1 MGLNDLKDIDFV
13 DVDADSVETWVF
25 NKYTEITGRTLAQ
38 GDPTRLFLLF
48 IAEDFVRLL
57 NNVND
62 TGKINLLKY
71 SEGDFL
77 DNLGALLCVTRIPAS
92 PATTVIE
99 ATLSAERESE
109 TVIPAGTR
117 VSPTGSDELYF
128 ATDTDL
134 TIPAGDTTGTV
145 TATCTVTGAEGNGY
159 MPGEINNIVD
169 PVSYVDTMVNTT
181 ESGSGAATE
190 EDDALRER
198 IYEAPER
205 FSVAGPTGAY
215 AFYAKSVNSS
225 IVDVDVSSPE
235 PGKVNIVP
243 LLTGGEIPGQEILDD
258 VYAAVNADDIR
269 PLTDQVSVVAPVA
282 VTYDITA
289 TYYIMSDADA
299 STVQADVATAVS
311 EYVGWQKEKL
321 GRDINPSKLIQMLM
335 AVSGVKRVNVTY
347 PAYTTVSN
355 TQVAVADNISVTMA
369 GSEDE

>member
-62 TGKINLLKY
+62 TGKMNLLKY

-92 PATTVIE
+92 PATTVLE
-99 ATLSAERESE
+99 VTLSAERESE

-117 VSPTGSDELYF
+117 VSPTGTDLYF
-128 ATDTDL
+128 ATDSDL
-134 TIPAGDTTGTV
+134 TIPAGSTTGTV
-145 TATCTVTGAEGNGY
+145 TATCTVVGAEGNGY
-159 MPGEINNIVD
+159 MPGEIKTIVD
-169 PVSYVDTMVNTT
+169 PVSYVDTMINTT
-181 ESGSGAATE
+181 ESGSGATVE
-190 EDDALRER
+190 GDDALRER

-205 FSVAGPTGAY
+205 FSVAGPAGSY
-215 AFYAKSVNSS
+215 EFYTKSVNSS

-235 PGKVNIVP
+235 PGEVNIVP
-243 LLTGGEIPGQEILDD
+243 LLVGGEIPGQEILDD
-258 VYAAVNADDIR
+258 IYAAVNADDIR
-269 PLTDQVSVVAPVA
+269 PLTDHVSVVAPVA

-289 TYYIMSDADA
+289 TYYIMSGADS
-299 STVQADVATAVS
+299 STVQADVTAAVS
-311 EYVGWQKEKL
+311 EYVNWQKEKL
-321 GRDINPSKLIQMLM
+321 GRDVNPSKLIQTIM
-335 AVSGVKRVNVTY
+335 AVNGVKRVNVTY
-347 PAYTTVSN
+347 PEYTTVSN